1 MFYTLY
7 KNNLSGGL
15 KMQIAVN
22 FQNETIA
29 QKVLWILEHF
39 KSDGVEV
46 IKLDNSDDEIVNNL
60 KNGLNEINLIKQG
73 KLTSRPIQDF
83 LNEL

>member
-1 MFYTLY
+1 
-7 KNNLSGGL
+7 
-15 KMQIAVN
+15 MQIAVN

-29 QKVLWILEHF
+29 EKVLWILEHF
-39 KSDGVEV
+39 QNDGVEV
-46 IKLDNSDDEIVNNL
+46 IKLDSSDDEIIHSFKDGLKELNL
-60 KNGLNEINLIKQG
+60 VKQG

>member
-1 MFYTLY
+1 
-7 KNNLSGGL
+7 
-15 KMQIAVN
+15 MQIAVN

-39 KSDGVEV
+39 KNDGVEV
-46 IKLDNSDDEIVNNL
+46 IKLDNTDGEIINNF
-60 KNGLNEINLIKQG
+60 KNGLNEISLIKQG
-73 KLTSRPIQDF
+73 KITSRPVQDF

>member
-1 MFYTLY
+1 
-7 KNNLSGGL
+7 
-15 KMQIAVN
+15 MQIAVN

-39 KSDGVEV
+39 KNDGVEV
-46 IKLDNSDDEIVNNL
+46 IKLDNSDDEIINNF

-73 KLTSRPIQDF
+73 KLISRPVQEF

>member
-1 MFYTLY
+1 
-7 KNNLSGGL
+7 
-15 KMQIAVN
+15 MQVAVN

-39 KSDGVEV
+39 KNDGVEV
-46 IKLDNSDDEIVNNL
+46 IKLDNTDDEIINNF
-60 KNGLNEINLIKQG
+60 KEGLNEIELINQG
-73 KLTSRPIQDF
+73 ELHSRPVQEF